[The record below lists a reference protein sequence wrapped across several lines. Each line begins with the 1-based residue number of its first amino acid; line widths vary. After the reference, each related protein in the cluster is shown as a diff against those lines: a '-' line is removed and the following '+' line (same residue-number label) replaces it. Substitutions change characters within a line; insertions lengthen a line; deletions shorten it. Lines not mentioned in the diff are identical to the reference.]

1 MLADPQTVTVN
12 AVAQT
17 LPATLRGENESKY
30 TEDIGEYDLHIS
42 HQFGSR
48 KRRVVRLN
56 HTKIAAD
63 PITAVNASVSASM
76 YLVIDEPQ
84 WGFTDTELGD
94 DVAGL
99 LAYLTTATVAKVLG
113 GES

>member
-17 LPATLRGENESKY
+17 LPTTVRGVNESKY

-42 HQFGSR
+42 HQLGTR
-48 KRRVVRLN
+48 KRRVIRLN

-76 YLVIDEPQ
+76 YLVIDEPA

-94 DVAGL
+94 DIAGL
-99 LAYLTTATVAKVLG
+99 LVYMDATLIGKVLG